1 MLYIEMT
8 TDSSFC
14 QQRFLTQLYNIPP
27 NRITPDNPYA
37 SGSFTKHQL
46 DMRRKTEILKYSA
59 NKSSTQTNNLTK
71 KEKYALFARGGML
84 RVGANITNNPINCS
98 LDDTIPTPTSSCNV
112 PGPVTYLT
120 YDSTVPLYNYS
131 GFNARPY
138 SEIAQ
143 DYSKPW
149 QFVVLPNILVYD
161 NGTSVIH
168 HLIINNTISKSA
180 YEYTVTV
187 PFGISVAGIVP
198 AYNATTSAFS
208 GTVKVSLIDAI
219 LKIYFNKNN
228 LVKNINASNLTN
240 FDVSLNIPANLTSSP
255 KPFSMNQFIGNITF
269 RNVNLYTT
277 PSYVYTFML
286 NANLTVTPNNTG
298 LFNYIAVIANM
309 SSVVSES
316 NGCTILST
324 FAAVN
329 TGASITGV

>member
-1 MLYIEMT
+1 MT

-14 QQRFLTQLYNIPP
+14 QQRLLIQLYNIPP
-27 NRITPDNPYA
+27 NRITPENPYL
-37 SGSFTKHQL
+37 SGRFTKHQL

-71 KEKYALFARGGML
+71 KERYALFARGGMV
-84 RVGANITNNPINCS
+84 RAGANVVTDAVNCS
-98 LDDTIPTPTSSCNV
+98 LDDTIPTPTSSCDV
-112 PGPVTYLT
+112 PGPVTYLM

-131 GFNARPY
+131 GFNTRPY

-143 DYSKPW
+143 GYSNPW
-149 QFVVLPNILVYD
+149 QFVILPNILVFD

-168 HLIINNTISKSA
+168 YLIINNTISKTA

-187 PFGISVAGIVP
+187 PVGITIAGIVP
-198 AYNATTSAFS
+198 AYNATTPAFF

-219 LKIYFNKNN
+219 LKVYFNKNN
-228 LVKNINASNLTN
+228 LVKNMNASSLTN
-240 FDVSLNIPANLTSSP
+240 FDVSLNIPENLTSSP
-255 KPFSMNQFIGNITF
+255 KPFSMTQFIGNITF
-269 RNVNLYTT
+269 ANLNLYTT

-286 NANLTVTPNNTG
+286 NANLTMTPNNTG

-316 NGCTILST
+316 IGSTILST
-324 FAAVN
+324 FVAVN
-329 TGASITGV
+329 TGASINGV

>member
-14 QQRFLTQLYNIPP
+14 QQRLLTQLYNIPP
-27 NRITPDNPYA
+27 NRITPENPYL
-37 SGSFTKHQL
+37 SGRFTKQQL

-71 KEKYALFARGGML
+71 KERYALFARGGMV
-84 RVGANITNNPINCS
+84 RSGANVATDTVNCS

-131 GFNARPY
+131 GFNTRPY
-138 SEIAQ
+138 SEIAE
-143 DYSKPW
+143 DYSKQW
-149 QFVVLPNILVYD
+149 QFVVLPNIIVYD
-161 NGTSVIH
+161 NGTSIIH
-168 HLIINNTISKSA
+168 YLIINNTISKTA
-180 YEYTVTV
+180 YDYTVTI

-198 AYNATTSAFS
+198 AYNATHPAFF

-219 LKIYFNKNN
+219 LKVYFNKNN
-228 LVKNINASNLTN
+228 LVKNMNASSLTN

-255 KPFSMNQFIGNITF
+255 KPFSMTQFIGNITF
-269 RNVNLYTT
+269 SNLNLYTS

-298 LFNYIAVIANM
+298 LFYYIAVIANM

-329 TGASITGV
+329 TGASINGV